1 MSKIFEDFSR
11 ISTSFFAAA
20 DEILP
25 WACEPVVAGG
35 AAQWPAGRNQ
45 RHLASAAWTAA
56 WLASLASG
64 GATDCRSAC
73 AARRGWRSSSNGPRG
88 SWPYGRPTCAT
99 RGSNPIGCCG
109 RVTSRADASRR
120 RERRRGR
127 SAAPLNA
134 PRPTG
139 RQFHR
144 PFRKNAALPFSVFQW
159 IRIHEFN
166 RNRMWN
172 PHRTLK
178 SDWISIQLE
187 EERPLNAA
195 TSLPQRCQIENDER
209 SFKFPPLSLFGAF
222 GISLLLLLLL
232 LLRLVRENPPAG
244 ENRKRTEREPKG
256 NRRIVIFPDISWPYL
271 NDEWWRAAQKKV
283 IWQRWRKL
291 ISFFEFGGWWF
302 ILIGCNYVA
311 AVATMSPWLGGDTKC
326 DHDQR
331 RQAVN
336 KRNWRKISIKSD
348 SRKSMSS
355 CHEIQS
361 RNRLPARE

>member
-1 MSKIFEDFSR
+1 MFKIFEDFWR
-11 ISTSFFAAA
+11 FLTSFFAAA

-144 PFRKNAALPFSVFQW
+144 PFRKNAALPFSVLQW

-222 GISLLLLLLL
+222 GISLLLLLL
-232 LLRLVRENPPAG
+232 RENPPAG
-244 ENRKRTEREPKG
+244 KPKENRKRTEREPEDCHFSRHFVTIFE
-256 NRRIVIFPDISWPYL
+256 RRVMACSSK
-271 NDEWWRAAQKKV
+271 KKV

-291 ISFFEFGGWWF
+291 ISFIEFGGWWF
-302 ILIGCNYVA
+302 ILIGCNYPA